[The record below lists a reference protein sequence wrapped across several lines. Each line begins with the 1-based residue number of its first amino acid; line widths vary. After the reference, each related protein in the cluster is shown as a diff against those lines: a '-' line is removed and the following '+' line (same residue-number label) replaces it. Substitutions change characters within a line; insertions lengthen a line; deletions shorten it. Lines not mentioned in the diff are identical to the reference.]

1 MGKLK
6 ILKNF
11 TKTNIFSVGSNFNQ
25 KKNHPKKM
33 SVKGYSEFY
42 NAKRFKAD
50 NTNLNV
56 SEDSAN
62 DELERSEVSSP
73 VTPSFL
79 PQMPLHSITNK
90 LNSKSSIDFATAY
103 SGISSAA
110 AAHNYYS
117 PQNYE
122 NYANFQNQHLTQQYG
137 NQYGMAHQQYPT
149 YQNYQNAFQTRAF
162 INTNRSS
169 LGNSSSSADSSSISI
184 NSPPQTNENS
194 PVLPVANQYSNMKV
208 NQLAENQTPLNA
220 NNRKVNLS
228 DDSSNLSFN
237 FGSDDGNVSSASN
250 KKRRAVPSENKDKA
264 YWEKRRKNNES
275 AKRSRDI
282 RRCKEE
288 HISVRVIYLEQENLS
303 LRTEIALMRAE
314 NEKLRAMMY
323 NNTN

>member
-1 MGKLK
+1 
-6 ILKNF
+6 
-11 TKTNIFSVGSNFNQ
+11 
-25 KKNHPKKM
+25 M

-50 NTNLNV
+50 NV
-56 SEDSAN
+56 SDDSAN
-62 DELERSEVSSP
+62 EELERSEASSP
-73 VTPSFL
+73 VTPNFI
-79 PQMPLHSITNK
+79 PQMPLNSITNK
-90 LNSKSSIDFATAY
+90 LNHTKSSIDFAAAY
-103 SGISSAA
+103 SGISSVA
-110 AAHNYYS
+110 AAHSYYS

-122 NYANFQNQHLTQQYG
+122 NYASYANQQYN
-137 NQYGMAHQQYPT
+137 NQYGISHQQYPM
-149 YQNYQNAFQTRAF
+149 YQNYQNAFQQSRAF

-169 LGNSSSSADSSSISI
+169 LGNSSSSADSSSISL

-194 PVLPVANQYSNMKV
+194 PVLQNQYNNINKV
-208 NQLAENQTPLNA
+208 NQLAKSQTPINT
-220 NNRKVNLS
+220 NKVNLS
-228 DDSSNLSFN
+228 DESSNLSFN
-237 FGSDDGNVSSASN
+237 FGSDDGKSNSGAN
-250 KKRRAVPSENKDKA
+250 KKRRAVPDTSKDST